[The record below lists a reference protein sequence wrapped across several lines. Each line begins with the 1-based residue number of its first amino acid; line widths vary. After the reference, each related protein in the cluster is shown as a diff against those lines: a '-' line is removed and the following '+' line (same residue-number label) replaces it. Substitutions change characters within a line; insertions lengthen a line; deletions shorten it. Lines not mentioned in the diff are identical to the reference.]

1 MNVSCVFSIASCTL
15 HKYGCDTFSGQ
26 IDHSLCPLP
35 FVNPHPTGAT
45 ASRQAPS
52 RWDSLRGEG
61 LFLTGL
67 LSLKTFS
74 STSYLSLFDFT
85 SFFSLLV
92 TFSLSLCP
100 QVTQY

>member
-1 MNVSCVFSIASCTL
+1 MSVVCSPVRHAHCTNMGVTHLVDKLITVCV
-15 HKYGCDTFSGQ
+15 
-26 IDHSLCPLP
+26 LCPLLTP
-35 FVNPHPTGAT
+35 TTTGAT